1 MKTADLIP
9 FILIELNERDKYGF
23 ELTKDI
29 ETKSDGKIVIKQP
42 TLYTVLKKLEKSRFI
57 SSYWQDSEIG
67 GKRHYYKITEN
78 GKMQLAT
85 LPSYDFLLQHAL
97 EDEYMENTADS
108 DNAIMEPAVN
118 EESTLPTTPI
128 EAVLP
133 TAEVFKDD
141 SIDTLTEQNINQAN
155 ADILKDEETKSIN
168 SFAESENVAKFT
180 EKIESPAKEIKTETK
195 LEDKNNILDLS
206 NYSIANNNE
215 AIKFVEYKNIKQ
227 SNEYKQSKKYAK
239 AKLFKSL
246 TTSATI
252 LLFLTIL
259 SFVTTFTGTSA
270 LYYVFFIS
278 SLLIAIFYPIIVLIN
293 LEKLRYKY
301 INSNQSFDYKKQ
313 FVFVEVIIACVL
325 VVCLIVNISMN
336 YNTLP
341 KMLSVYNFENIYA
354 PIMMSLIFVL
364 NIIYDILF
372 TKRLK
377 K

>member
-9 FILIELNERDKYGF
+9 FILIELNEREKYGF

-29 ETKSDGKIVIKQP
+29 ETKSGGKIVIKQP

-97 EDEYMENTADS
+97 EDETLENDEVS
-108 DNAIMEPAVN
+108 ENNAKEPFSN

-128 EAVLP
+128 ETVLP
-133 TAEVFKDD
+133 TEEVFKEN

-155 ADILKDEETKSIN
+155 ADILKDEETKSVN
-168 SFAESENVAKFT
+168 SFAENKNIAKFT
-180 EKIESPAKEIKTETK
+180 EKIEVPVKEVKTETK
-195 LEDKNNILDLS
+195 IEDKNNILDLA

-215 AIKFVEYKNIKQ
+215 TIKFVEYKNIKH
-227 SNEYKQSKKYAK
+227 SNEYKQSKKYAQ
-239 AKLFKSL
+239 AILFKSL
-246 TTSATI
+246 LTSVTI
-252 LLFLTIL
+252 LLFLTL
-259 SFVTTFTGTSA
+259 FSFITSFTGTSA

-278 SLLIAIFYPIIVLIN
+278 SLLIAIFYPIIVSMN

-301 INSNQSFDYKKQ
+301 INSSQLFDYKKQ
-313 FVFVEVIIACVL
+313 FIIVGAIIACIL

-354 PIMMSLIFVL
+354 PIILSLILVL
-364 NIIYDILF
+364 NVVYDILF
-372 TKRLK
+372 TKKLK